1 MILLSVVALGAYIPT
16 RHENTHRWLFLF
28 HRIECGMLTGS
39 CALSF
44 APRNLRLVSQFVFRV
59 YIIEEVGIVSSA
71 SAFLGRI
78 VGHDKTY
85 IEIDDFMGAVHVFV

>member
-1 MILLSVVALGAYIPT
+1 MK
-16 RHENTHRWLFLF
+16 NTHRWLFLF

-44 APRNLRLVSQFVFRV
+44 CPKELEIGIAVCFRV

-78 VGHDKTY
+78 IGHDKTY

>member
-1 MILLSVVALGAYIPT
+1 MPY
-16 RHENTHRWLFLF
+16 H
-28 HRIECGMLTGS
+28 
-39 CALSF
+39 F